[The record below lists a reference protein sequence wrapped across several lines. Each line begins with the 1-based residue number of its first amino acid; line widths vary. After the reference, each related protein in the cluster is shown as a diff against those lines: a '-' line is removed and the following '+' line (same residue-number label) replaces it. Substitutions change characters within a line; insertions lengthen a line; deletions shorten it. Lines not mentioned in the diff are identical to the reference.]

1 MFKMKWVTG
10 AAMLACT
17 SALVACQAGAEAP
30 GAAAGTGTASGAA
43 AGTGTAPGAGAGTAA
58 GGASSRTGT
67 TDPVLSGKRE
77 VTIVRVQAFESG
89 LSLDNGRLVEVDDD
103 SGRQLFVPTPLG
115 GDRYLIK
122 AYDKPNDHPAN
133 DEPACWQ
140 VYNPGTTEP
149 LTVQGAV
156 CDANNRRQWFTIT
169 AKGERTYAISNES
182 AFLQHSPTRGLILEE
197 LGDAPLRSTFRFV
210 DNGPARRPAGG

>member
-1 MFKMKWVTG
+1 MSKVKWVVG

-17 SALVACQAGAEAP
+17 SALVACQAG
-30 GAAAGTGTASGAA
+30 TGTASDAA
-43 AGTGTAPGAGAGTAA
+43 SGTATTPGATAAVRSESATA
-58 GGASSRTGT
+58 GGASSRAGT

-89 LSLDNGRLVEVDDD
+89 LSLLNNRLVEVDDD

-115 GDRYLIK
+115 GDRYLVK
-122 AYDKPNDHPAN
+122 AYARPNNHPAA

-140 VYNPGTTEP
+140 VHNPNTTES

-156 CDANNRRQWFTIT
+156 CDAANPDQWFTIT
-169 AKGERTYAISNES
+169 AKGERMYAISNKS
-182 AFLQHSPTRGLILEE
+182 AFLQHSPVKGLILEE